1 MGLMTVNRIDQM
13 EVRPA
18 EARDAGRIAELFVQ
32 LGYPDAPA
40 GLAQRLTALQANGA
54 AEVLVAESGARVLG
68 VLVMNVFSPLHVAR
82 PWAVISSLVVDQDT
96 RSGGVGAAL
105 IARAQQAAEA
115 RGCAHLE
122 LSCSERRTRAH
133 DFYVSQ
139 GFQEVRKRFL
149 KKLPAGT

>member
-1 MGLMTVNRIDQM
+1 MTVNQIDQM

-18 EARDAGRIAELFVQ
+18 QAKDAERIAELFVQ
-32 LGYPDAPA
+32 LGYPDAAA
-40 GLAQRLTALQANGA
+40 GLAQRLAALQAGGA
-54 AEVLVAESGARVLG
+54 ADVLVASSGGAVHG
-68 VLVMNVFSPLHVAR
+68 VLVMNVFSPLHIAR
-82 PWAVISSLVVDQDT
+82 PWAVISSLVVDDMV

-105 IARAQQAAEA
+105 IARAQQAAHM

-133 DFYVSQ
+133 DFYLAQ

-149 KKLPAGT
+149 KKL